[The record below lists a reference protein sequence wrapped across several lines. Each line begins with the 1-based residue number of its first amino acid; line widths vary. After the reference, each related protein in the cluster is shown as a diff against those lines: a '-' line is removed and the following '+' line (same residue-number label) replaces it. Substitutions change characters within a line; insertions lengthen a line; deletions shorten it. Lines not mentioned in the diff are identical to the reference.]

1 MVETYLHI
9 NVSEVRSEHAYKMYV
24 GCYGNKLLR
33 QLKKGKWQRSREKK
47 GGKKII
53 WWKVFASHHK

>member
-9 NVSEVRSEHAYKMYV
+9 NVSEVRSKRAYKMCV

-33 QLKKGKWQRSREKK
+33 QLKKGERQRSREKK
-47 GGKKII
+47 GKK
-53 WWKVFASHHK
+53 K